1 MNIAAL
7 ISSSGALPEQPAAA
21 LPVDA
26 AAAGEFKG
34 ILQAL
39 VAGTEAQ
46 PPQTPAAE
54 AAPNWLGI
62 LLKLFD
68 QDPQLFETPDPTGEA
83 LNTVEG
89 ETTVSLTELM
99 TVLQPLVGQSDAE
112 IQTAVP
118 ALAVGQPAEAITV
131 DPDALTDQANV
142 AALVQLAQIVAPPAP
157 AANPETSAQTQP
169 NLTSPTAPTTTA
181 IPASPVT
188 VDLPQT
194 GQQFPV
200 EGQAEPTGNKAAASF
215 SLPEAKTP
223 APTAPQTQP
232 APHTQASAVP
242 ATGQQPP
249 LAKPAPAVP
258 VAPNGPTAES
268 TSTNQPPAAPQMS
281 AAQPQTRPEFT
292 VAQPQPAAEA
302 VDPPSVRPQTT
313 VEQPS
318 VQTAPATGPVVPAV
332 QTANTA
338 AAPAA
343 APQTPEIP
351 ALQQI
356 VESVKVIRQHGE
368 TEVRLQ
374 LRPESLGQ
382 VTVQLHMSGSD
393 VSVRLL
399 ADTAHA
405 HSLIQE
411 NLPQLKAAFAAQG
424 LQVQSLNIDLGH
436 NASAFNTPGREPG
449 YGQFN
454 GNGYQPARQQFNDD
468 QPASWPRSG
477 LLNSL
482 YSIDFQA

>member
-7 ISSSGALPEQPAAA
+7 ISSSGTLPDQPAPALP
-21 LPVDA
+21 LDA
-26 AAAGEFKG
+26 AVAGEFKG

-46 PPQTPAAE
+46 PPQAPATE

-112 IQTAVP
+112 SQPAVP
-118 ALAVGQPAEAITV
+118 ALAAGHPADAITA
-131 DPDALTDQANV
+131 DSDALADEANV
-142 AALVQLAQIVAPPAP
+142 AALVQLAQLIAPTTP
-157 AANPETSAQTQP
+157 AASPETSAP
-169 NLTSPTAPTTTA
+169 TSPHPASSTAPTTTA
-181 IPASPVT
+181 IPANPGAI
-188 VDLPQT
+188 DLPQT
-194 GQQFPV
+194 AQQLPV

-215 SLPEAKTP
+215 SLPEAKTLAP
-223 APTAPQTQP
+223 AAPQSQP
-232 APHTQASAVP
+232 APQPHASAVP
-242 ATGQQPP
+242 QPP
-249 LAKPAPAVP
+249 LAQPAPAVP
-258 VAPNGPTAES
+258 VAPAD
-268 TSTNQPPAAPQMS
+268 PAAEPVLTSQPQAAPPLS
-281 AAQPQTRPEFT
+281 AAQPQPRPEFA

-302 VDPPSVRPQTT
+302 VDPPSARPQPA
-313 VEQPS
+313 VEQPA
-318 VQTAPATGPVVPAV
+318 VQTGAAGLAAAPAV

-343 APQTPEIP
+343 APHPPEIP

-356 VESVKVIRQHGE
+356 VESVKVIRQQGE

-405 HSLIQE
+405 QSVIQE

-454 GNGYQPARQQFNDD
+454 GNGYQPARQQFSDE
-468 QPASWPRSG
+468 QPANWSRSG